1 MSRNADVEPGLKP
14 LTMSVVSACHRPVR
28 HATAVGHAFM
38 EVMMTRLSTIATI
51 PALAV
56 SLALAGPV
64 LAQPT
69 AGQQAGGPAQAA
81 APARRTVTG
90 RELMTPQERTIVARG
105 VSDDVLVHAGHSAR
119 RIAAAGP
126 AHG

>member
-1 MSRNADVEPGLKP
+1 
-14 LTMSVVSACHRPVR
+14 
-28 HATAVGHAFM
+28 
-38 EVMMTRLSTIATI
+38 MTRLSTIATI
-51 PALAV
+51 PAVAVAV

-69 AGQQAGGPAQAA
+69 AGKQAGGPAHAAAA

-90 RELMTPQERTIVARG
+90 RELMTPQQRTIEAGG

-126 AHG
+126 VHG